1 MIEMGMARPRPRESL
16 QLEPKIVA
24 IGALDSLG

>member
-1 MIEMGMARPRPRESL
+1 MIEMGMTRPRESL